1 MQVIKR
7 GRIYK
12 ARKTAEDDQEV
23 EEDDFEENEIVE
35 DNDEQEF

>member
-12 ARKTAEDDQEV
+12 ARKSAEDDQ
-23 EEDDFEENEIVE
+23 EENEIVE